1 MKENI
6 YTTEKKPALMPY
18 TQHPINIVYYTS
30 VKSTMDVAFN
40 HTRIIDKKPVLIL
53 ADEQT
58 EGRGRSKP
66 LWHSP
71 KGGLWGTYAIPL
83 KKALT
88 KEQLTFFHYGVNISV
103 IRVLKQLYKI
113 ETDIKWPNDIFWSNK
128 KLGGIL
134 LEYISGN
141 QFFLL
146 VGIGLN
152 TNIRNSNFPPSIR
165 NSVIS
170 MQDILKIVISNK
182 ELALNIYDQLQSI
195 LFLIQKNKF
204 SNIIKEY
211 NKKCTYFKKR
221 LKLDDNNEYLCH
233 GINKE
238 GELVLEGQKQEIY
251 LKIDDSD
258 TKKILLEYNNAFT
271 G

>member
-1 MKENI
+1 
-6 YTTEKKPALMPY
+6 MPY
-18 TQHPINIVYYTS
+18 NRHSVHIVYYTS

-40 HTRIIDKKPVLIL
+40 HTKIIDKKPVLIL

-66 LWHSP
+66 VWYSP

-83 KKALT
+83 TKALS
-88 KEQLTFFHYGVNISV
+88 KEQLTLFHYGANISV

-113 ETDIKWPNDIFWSNK
+113 EADIKWPNDLVWSNK

-152 TNIRNSNFPPSIR
+152 TNVRNSDFPPSIR
-165 NSVIS
+165 KKVIS
-170 MQDILKIVISNK
+170 IQDILKDVISNK
-182 ELALNIYDQLQSI
+182 ELALDIYDQLQSI
-195 LFLIQKNKF
+195 LLLIQKNKF

-211 NKKCTYFKKR
+211 NKKCTYFKKT
-221 LKLDDNNEYLCH
+221 LQLDDNKEYFCH
-233 GINKE
+233 GINEE
-238 GELVLEGQKQEIY
+238 GKLVLESKKQKVY

-258 TKKILLEYNNAFT
+258 TIKKDKNIS
-271 G
+271 

>member
-1 MKENI
+1 MKEII
-6 YTTEKKPALMPY
+6 YTTEKNPALMPY
-18 TQHPINIVYYTS
+18 TQHSVHIVYYTS
-30 VKSTMDVAFN
+30 VKSTMDVAFD
-40 HTRIIDKKPVLIL
+40 HTKIIDKKPVLIL

-66 LWHSP
+66 VWHSP

-83 KKALT
+83 TKALS
-88 KEQLTFFHYGVNISV
+88 KEQLTFFHYGANISV
-103 IRVLKQLYKI
+103 IRVLKRLYKI
-113 ETDIKWPNDIFWSNK
+113 EADIKWPNDIFWSNK

-152 TNIRNSNFPPSIR
+152 TNIRTSDFPSSIR
-165 NSVIS
+165 RNVIS
-170 MQDILKIVISNK
+170 MQDILKNGISNK

-195 LFLIQKNKF
+195 LLLIQNNKF
-204 SNIIKEY
+204 SDIIKEY

-221 LKLDDNNEYLCH
+221 LVLDDNNEYFCI

-238 GELVLEGQKQEIY
+238 GKLVLEGKKQKVY

-258 TKKILLEYNNAFT
+258 TIIMEKNIS
-271 G
+271 

>member
-1 MKENI
+1 
-6 YTTEKKPALMPY
+6 MPY
-18 TQHPINIVYYTS
+18 TRHSVHVVYYTS

-40 HTRIIDKKPVLIL
+40 HTKIIDKKPVVMI
-53 ADEQT
+53 AEEQR
-58 EGRGRSKP
+58 EGRGRNEP
-66 LWHSP
+66 VWHSP

-83 KKALT
+83 TKALS
-88 KEQLTFFHYGVNISV
+88 KEQLTFFHYGANIAV
-103 IRVLKQLYKI
+103 VRVLKQLYKI
-113 ETDIKWPNDIFWSNK
+113 EADIKWPNDIFWSNK

-152 TNIRNSNFPPSIR
+152 TNIKNSDFPPAIR
-165 NSVIS
+165 EFVIS
-170 MQDILKIVISNK
+170 MQDILKLGISNK
-182 ELALNIYDQLQSI
+182 ELALHIYDQLHSI
-195 LFLIQKNKF
+195 LLLIQKNKF

-221 LKLDDNNEYLCH
+221 LKLDDNNEYFCL
-233 GINKE
+233 GINKV
-238 GELVLEGQKQEIY
+238 GKLVLEGNKQKVY

-258 TKKILLEYNNAFT
+258 TIIKGKNT
-271 G
+271 S